1 MWVDRQV
8 RNSEKKA
15 GYEKHREVKK
25 GMKEVEKC
33 IKKHRE
39 KGKLEHCRK
48 AAARGA
54 GRRMFWQ
61 P

>member
-1 MWVDRQV
+1 M